1 MGDFMSELK
10 DLIYKYALTNAV
22 KHKGKAQPGAVIGI
36 IMGSHPEFRSEAKE
50 VSKLAGKIVGE
61 VNSMDLETQTSE
73 LEKLGG
79 LVKEEKKVE
88 EKGLSDLPDV
98 KGEVTLRFAPNPSG
112 PLHIGHARA
121 AVLNNEYV
129 KRYGGKLILRIEDTD
144 PRRVDPDA
152 YEMIEEDLE
161 WLGVKI
167 DEKVIQSDRLPIY
180 YEYAEKLIEMEAAYM
195 CTCEAGEFKKL
206 KDASTACTCR
216 DMGVEENLKRWK
228 NMENLS
234 EGEAVLRLKTDIEH
248 KNPAIRD
255 YAIMRIVDV
264 EHPRTGDKYKI
275 YPMMNFSVAVDDHL
289 LGVTHVLRGKDHLA
303 NSEKQKY
310 IYNYFGWDIPVFIH
324 YGRLKM
330 EDIAL
335 STSKARAGIEEGIYS
350 GWDDPRLGTIRAIA
364 RRGIMK
370 EAIEALMNE
379 IGVKMADS
387 VVSWK
392 KISGLNH
399 AILEEVANRYFFV
412 WDPLNVS
419 ITDISEQAKRIIRR
433 PLHPDF
439 LERGYREI
447 PFNGEVYLVSDD
459 IIEDELDNYLL
470 KALYNMQDTTDLKKH
485 LNDVIAFDFEGT
497 RVLRLMDAAN
507 VVLKT
512 LKIPVLEFINKE
524 INSIKSISNLEADL
538 SLKSLSFEDAKEAG
552 AQIIHWIP
560 RDDNVKVEVVMPD
573 ASIVKGL
580 AEPSCRNLKVN
591 DIVQLE
597 RFGFA
602 RVDSVDDKLRFYF
615 AHK

>member
-1 MGDFMSELK
+1 MSDLK

-36 IMGSHPEFRSEAKE
+36 IMGSHPEFRSDAKE

-79 LVKEEKKVE
+79 LIEEEKKVE
-88 EKGLSDLPDV
+88 EKGLSELPDV
-98 KGEVTLRFAPNPSG
+98 KGEVILRFAPNPSG

-121 AVLNNEYV
+121 AVLNNEYL
-129 KRYGGKLILRIEDTD
+129 KKYGGKLILRIEDTD

-180 YEYAEKLIEMEAAYM
+180 YEHAEKLIEMDAAYM
-195 CTCEAGEFKKL
+195 CTCEAGAFKKL
-206 KDASTACTCR
+206 KDELIGCPCR
-216 DMGVEENLKRWK
+216 DLGVEENLKRWK
-228 NMENLS
+228 NMENMD
-234 EGEAVLRLKTDIEH
+234 EGKTVLRLKTDIKH

-255 YAIMRIVDV
+255 YAIMRIVDA
-264 EHPRTGDKYKI
+264 EHPRTLRKYKI

-289 LGVTHVLRGKDHLA
+289 GGVTHVLRGKDHLA

-310 IYNYFGWDIPVFIH
+310 LYNYFGWDIPVFIH

-335 STSKARAGIEEGIYS
+335 STSKARAGIQKGIYS

-370 EAIEALMNE
+370 EAIEELMNE

-392 KISGLNH
+392 KIYGLNR
-399 AILEEVANRYFFV
+399 ALLEEAANRYFFV
-412 WDPLNVS
+412 WNPQKVE
-419 ITDISEQAKRIIRR
+419 ISDLPESAKGIIKR
-433 PLHPDF
+433 PIHPDF

-447 PFNGEVYLVSDD
+447 PFDGTVYLVKDD
-459 IIEDELDNYLL
+459 IKEE
-470 KALYNMQDTTDLKKH
+470 K
-485 LNDVIAFDFEGT
+485 
-497 RVLRLMDAAN
+497 VLRLMDAAN
-507 VVLKT
+507 
-512 LKIPVLEFINKE
+512 IIFKE
-524 INSIKSISNLEADL
+524 NNAVFYSM
-538 SLKSLSFEDAKEAG
+538 SFEDAKGVG
-552 AQIIHWIP
+552 AQIIHWVP
-560 RDDNVKVEVVMPD
+560 QENTLEVAIVMPD
-573 ASIVKGL
+573 ASVVKGL
-580 AEPSCRNLKVN
+580 AEPSCRDLKVN
-591 DIVQLE
+591 DIVQFE

-602 RVDSVDDKLRFYF
+602 RVDETGENKIKLYF